1 MHHEFPQGQYTHSP
15 VQISPSANEVEVRD
29 GVNGLQNQSDQSKA
43 QQSESVRLPEAESG
57 AGHMPAVS
65 PLPRTDSAKSSSL
78 SPLRWL
84 SWGAAFA
91 VTGLASAILGL
102 GLALV
107 TPLAPAIAPND
118 EGQLSLRDLWD
129 KGFRYNV
136 TRPVNILVM
145 GIDRVPDVDAD
156 SSEVFSGRS
165 DTMLLVRVDPEANSI
180 SVLSI
185 PRDTQV
191 EIPGVGLTK
200 INHANMLGGDS
211 LAARVVS
218 RNLNGVE
225 IDRYVRVSTEAFREL
240 VDMLGGVEVFVPD
253 RMVYTDETQGLYIDL
268 EQGWQTLNG
277 DQAEQFARFRA
288 DGNGDIGR
296 VQRQQQLI
304 RALRDR
310 ISSPAVITQLP
321 QAIQLIQTYVDTNL
335 SLEEMLA
342 LANFGL
348 NLEQD
353 SFRMVMLPGR
363 FSTPDEFV
371 ASYWITDPDAVDQV
385 MQEYFQVSSVTAI
398 HERRALN
405 RLHIAVQNASG
416 EPQLGSQVA
425 DYLQEQGFDNV
436 YVIQDWP
443 DHQLQTDIIVQ
454 RGDLEGATMLET
466 VLGLGRVV
474 PASTGDLESD
484 LTIRVGEDWVE
495 RIDG

>member
-1 MHHEFPQGQYTHSP
+1 
-15 VQISPSANEVEVRD
+15 VRD
-29 GVNGLQNQSDQSKA
+29 GVDGLQNQSDQYKTQQPGSVQVSEESSDSSHIYSASTATSTATASVAAVPSAPLSDQARLVRVSEQPPSK
-43 QQSESVRLPEAESG
+43 PN
-57 AGHMPAVS
+57 
-65 PLPRTDSAKSSSL
+65 
-78 SPLRWL
+78 PLRWL
-84 SWGAAFA
+84 AW
-91 VTGLASAILGL
+91 SA
-102 GLALV
+102 ALV
-107 TPLAPAIAPND
+107 TTGVVSGTLGIALSWLTPLPPAIAPHAD
-118 EGQLSLRDLWD
+118 QQLSLNDLWS
-129 KGFRYNV
+129 KGFRYNI

-145 GIDRVPDVDAD
+145 GIDRVPDVPPD
-156 SSEVFSGRS
+156 SPEVLNGRS
-165 DTMLLVRVDPEANSI
+165 DTMLLVQVDPADNSI
-180 SVLSI
+180 NVLSI

-218 RNLNGVE
+218 RNLSGVT

-240 VDMLGGVEVFVPD
+240 VDLLGGVEVFVPQ
-253 RMVYTDETQGLYIDL
+253 RMSYTDETQKLYIDL

-310 ISSPAVITQLP
+310 ITSPTVIAKLP
-321 QAIQLIQTYVDTNL
+321 DAIQLIQKYVDTNL

-342 LANFGL
+342 LANFGM

-353 SFRMVMLPGR
+353 NFRMVLLPGR

-371 ASYWITDPDAVDQV
+371 ASYWITDSDAVDQV
-385 MQEYFQVSSVTAI
+385 MQEYFQVPSITSSQ
-398 HERRALN
+398 ERRALN
-405 RLHIAVQNASG
+405 NLYIAVQNASG
-416 EPQLGSQVA
+416 EPRLGSQVA
-425 DYLQEQGFDNV
+425 EYLQEQGFDNV

-443 DHQLQTDIIVQ
+443 DHQMQTDIIVQ
-454 RGDLEGATMLET
+454 RGDMQGAALLEN

-474 PASTGDLESD
+474 SASTGDLQSD
-484 LTIRVGEDWVE
+484 LTIRVGEDWAD

>member
-1 MHHEFPQGQYTHSP
+1 M
-15 VQISPSANEVEVRD
+15 RD
-29 GVNGLQNQSDQSKA
+29 GVDGLQNQSDRYKTQQPSSVQVSDESSDSSHIPSASTATASVAAVTPVQLSDQVCLVREPEQLPSK
-43 QQSESVRLPEAESG
+43 PN
-57 AGHMPAVS
+57 
-65 PLPRTDSAKSSSL
+65 
-78 SPLRWL
+78 PLRWL
-84 SWGAAFA
+84 AWG
-91 VTGLASAILGL
+91 T
-102 GLALV
+102 ALV
-107 TPLAPAIAPND
+107 TTGVVSGIIGVALSWLTPLPPTIAPDTNQ
-118 EGQLSLRDLWD
+118 QLSLNDLWS
-129 KGFRYNV
+129 KGFRYNI

-145 GIDRVPDVDAD
+145 GIDRVPDVPPD
-156 SSEVFSGRS
+156 SPEVLNGRS
-165 DTMLLVRVDPEANSI
+165 DTMLLVQVDPADNSI
-180 SVLSI
+180 NVLSI

-200 INHANMLGGDS
+200 INHANMLGGDD

-218 RNLNGVE
+218 RNLNGVT

-240 VDMLGGVEVFVPD
+240 VDLLGGVEVFVPQ
-253 RMVYTDETQGLYIDL
+253 RMSYTDETQKLYIDL

-310 ISSPAVITQLP
+310 VTSPAVIPKLP
-321 QAIQLIQTYVDTNL
+321 EAIQLIQKYVDTNL

-342 LANFGL
+342 LANFGTS
-348 NLEQD
+348 LEQD

-371 ASYWITDPDAVDQV
+371 ASYWITDSDAVDQV
-385 MQEYFQVSSVTAI
+385 MQEYFQVPSVTSSQ
-398 HERRALN
+398 ERRALN
-405 RLHIAVQNASG
+405 HLYIAVQNASG
-416 EPQLGSQVA
+416 EPRLGSQVA

-443 DHQLQTDIIVQ
+443 DHQVQTDIIVQ
-454 RGDLEGATMLET
+454 RGNMQGAALLEN

-474 PASTGDLESD
+474 SASTGDLQSD
-484 LTIRVGEDWVE
+484 LTIRVGEDWAD